1 MIVTT
6 TNEIPG
12 RRTLEVLG
20 VARGAAIRSRHFGH
34 NLLAFFRGL
43 VGGEIIDYTKVIAE
57 TREQAFDRMVE
68 DAKRMGANALLAVRF
83 SSIEVM
89 RSAAE
94 IVVYGTAAVIE
105 EAEGVKQEG

>member
-1 MIVTT
+1 VIATT

-12 RRTLEVLG
+12 QRTVKVLG

-34 NLLAFFRGL
+34 SLLAFFRGL
-43 VGGEIIDYTKVIAE
+43 VGGEIVDYTKVIAE
-57 TREQAFDRMVE
+57 TREQAFDRMVD

-89 RSAAE
+89 RNAAE

-105 EAEGVKQEG
+105 ELKQEE

>member
-1 MIVTT
+1 VIVTT

-12 RRTLEVLG
+12 HRTVRVLG
-20 VARGAAIRSRHFGH
+20 VARGAAIRSRDFGH

-57 TREQAFDRMVE
+57 TREQAFDRMVD

-94 IVVYGTAAVIE
+94 IVAYGTAAVIE
-105 EAEGVKQEG
+105 EVKQEE

>member
-1 MIVTT
+1 VIVTT

-12 RRTLEVLG
+12 RRTLEILG

-34 NLLAFFRGL
+34 SLLAFFRGL
-43 VGGEIIDYTKVIAE
+43 VGGEIVDYTKVIAE
-57 TREQAFDRMVE
+57 TREQAFDRMVD

-89 RSAAE
+89 RNAAE

-105 EAEGVKQEG
+105 EVQQEE

>member
-1 MIVTT
+1 VIVTT

-12 RRTLEVLG
+12 RRTVEVLG

-34 NLLAFFRGL
+34 SLLAFFRGL
-43 VGGEIIDYTKVIAE
+43 VGGEIVDYTKVIAE
-57 TREQAFDRMVE
+57 TREQAFDRMVD

-89 RSAAE
+89 RNAAE

-105 EAEGVKQEG
+105 EVKQEE

>member
-1 MIVTT
+1 MIATT

-12 RRTLEVLG
+12 RRTVEVLG

-34 NLLAFFRGL
+34 SLLAFFRGL
-43 VGGEIIDYTKVIAE
+43 VGGEIVDYTKVIAE
-57 TREQAFDRMVE
+57 TREQAFDRMVD

-83 SSIEVM
+83 TSIEVM
-89 RSAAE
+89 KNAAE

-105 EAEGVKQEG
+105 ELQQEE

>member
-1 MIVTT
+1 VIVST

-12 RRTLEVLG
+12 RRTLEILG

-34 NLLAFFRGL
+34 SLLAFFRGL
-43 VGGEIIDYTKVIAE
+43 VGGEIVDYTKVIAE
-57 TREQAFDRMVE
+57 TREQAFDRMVD

-89 RSAAE
+89 RNAAE

-105 EAEGVKQEG
+105 EVQQEE

>member
-12 RRTLEVLG
+12 QRTVKVLG
-20 VARGAAIRSRHFGH
+20 VARGAAIRSRHLGH
-34 NLLAFFRGL
+34 TLLACFRRL
-43 VGGEIIDYTKVIAE
+43 VGGEIVDYTKVIAE
-57 TREQAFDRMVE
+57 TREQAFDRMVD

-83 SSIEVM
+83 SGVEVM
-89 RSAAE
+89 KNAAE

-105 EAEGVKQEG
+105 ELKQEE

>member
-1 MIVTT
+1 MIVST

-12 RRTLEVLG
+12 RRTLEILG

-34 NLLAFFRGL
+34 SLLAFFRGL
-43 VGGEIIDYTKVIAE
+43 VGGEIVDYTKVIAE
-57 TREQAFDRMVE
+57 TREQAFDRMVD

-89 RSAAE
+89 RNAAE

-105 EAEGVKQEG
+105 EVQQEE